1 MNKGKFI
8 GYDDECRY
16 LWEFGKC
23 DNICV
28 RDCIDIG
35 YFNMNVFYDF
45 YCLLIGKL

>member
-35 YFNMNVFYDF
+35 YI
-45 YCLLIGKL
+45 LIWMCFMILIVY